1 MNYLKT
7 VLFIA
12 LMGITGLATAQTP
25 HDQLTFPEINRFVM
39 PKIETFTLRN
49 GITVFLVED
58 KELPIIQLDVLVR
71 TGSFLVPAE
80 KAGLA
85 SMVGQV
91 MRTGGSVAYPA
102 AVLNPLLENKAAS
115 VETSVGFTTGSA
127 SLNVLKE
134 DFEPVL
140 SVLIDLLRNPLFP
153 QEQIDLAKTQQRSG
167 ISRRNDDASGI
178 TNREFRKLI
187 YGANSVFTRGTEYAT
202 IDAIT
207 REDMVE
213 FHKKGFVG
221 RNMTVSVIGDFN
233 TRDMRRS
240 IERAF
245 NPIPAGSKQSLNL
258 PDVKYEFK
266 AGVNFIAKNDVN
278 QSNILLGH
286 IGGLRNNPD
295 YAALQMMN
303 EILSGGSFSG
313 RLMQEVRT
321 NKGYA
326 YGVGGAYQSSI
337 LNPGQFFVSL
347 STASAST
354 ADAIRSTIGEIRK
367 MQDAPVSETEVSA
380 ARDRI
385 LNSLV
390 FRYESRADVLNERV
404 SYAYYG
410 LPADL
415 FDRYIED
422 LRNVTVADVQR
433 VAKKYL
439 RPDALQILVVGN
451 PAEVGDQLAEFG
463 AVNMIDITIP
473 RPVQAR
479 ATVSGDA
486 DQGRM
491 WATKMASAILPNGE
505 AVAGVSFEATLNQG
519 GMSLQVATQ
528 LRFPNAI
535 TQNITTPGGML
546 TISVADG
553 AGSQSMGPNSQALPQ
568 AFVEAIEKQVSGHYV
583 NVAQTLAKATVT
595 YLGTEDLEGVSTVKL
610 LVEETNTT
618 WYLDS
623 ATALPLRSMSK
634 EFNAMVGM
642 EVESVNVY
650 ANWTLSQG
658 VMVAYSESSMM
669 NGQQTSSLTIR
680 SHSVE

>member
-1 MNYLKT
+1 MNHLKT
-7 VLFIA
+7 LLFIA
-12 LMGITGLATAQTP
+12 FMGVTGLATAQTP

-91 MRTGGSVAYPA
+91 MRTGGSTAYPA
-102 AVLNPLLENKAAS
+102 SVLNPLLENKAAS
-115 VETSVGFTTGSA
+115 VETSVGFTTASA

-140 SVLIDLLRNPLFP
+140 PVLIDLLRNPLFP
-153 QEQIDLAKTQQRSG
+153 QDQIDLAKTQQRSA

-187 YGANSVFTRGTEYAT
+187 YGVNSVYTRGTEYAT
-202 IDAIT
+202 IDAVT
-207 REDMVE
+207 RDEMVE

-245 NPIPAGSKQSLNL
+245 NTISAGTKQSLNL
-258 PDVKYEFK
+258 PDIGYTFK
-266 AGVNFIAKNDVN
+266 AGVHFIAKNDVN
-278 QSNILLGH
+278 QSNILMGH

-326 YGVGGAYQSSI
+326 YGVGGAYQSNI
-337 LNPGQFFVSL
+337 LFPGQFFVSL

-354 ADAIRSTIGEIRK
+354 ADAIRATMGEIRK
-367 MQDAPVSETEVSA
+367 MQDAPVSDAEVRE
-380 ARDRI
+380 ARERI

-390 FRYESRADVLNERV
+390 FRYESRADVLDEKV

-410 LPADL
+410 LPEDL

-422 LRNVTVADVQR
+422 LRKVTVADVQR
-433 VAKKYL
+433 VATKYL
-439 RPDALQILVVGN
+439 RPDAMQILVVGN
-451 PAEVGDQLAEFG
+451 PTEVGTQLAEFG
-463 AVNMIDITIP
+463 TVNTIDITIP
-473 RPVQAR
+473 RPAQAR

-491 WATKMASAILPNGE
+491 WATKMATAILPNG
-505 AVAGVSFEATLNQG
+505 APVNRVTFDGSLNQG
-519 GMSLQVATQ
+519 GMALQISTE
-528 LRFPNAI
+528 LRFPDAL
-535 TQNITTPGGML
+535 TQNITTPGGIV
-546 TISVADG
+546 TITVADG
-553 AGSQSMGPNSQALPQ
+553 AGSQRMGPNSQPLPQ
-568 AFVEAIEKQVSGHYV
+568 MFVEVIEKQVAGHYV
-583 NVAQTLAKATVT
+583 NVAQTLASATVT
-595 YLGTEDLEGVSTVKL
+595 YLGTEDVEGVAAVKL

-618 WYLDS
+618 WYLEPS
-623 ATALPLRSMSK
+623 TALPLRSMST
-634 EFNAMVGM
+634 EFNAMAGM
-642 EVESVNVY
+642 EVESVTIY
-650 ANWTLSQG
+650 SNWTLADG
-658 VMVAYSESSMM
+658 VRLAYSESSMM
-669 NGQQTSSLTIR
+669 NGQVASSQTIT
-680 SHSVE
+680 SHSSD

>member
-1 MNYLKT
+1 MKSLNLF
-7 VLFIA
+7 LFIA
-12 LMGITGLATAQTP
+12 LMGAAGLATAQTP

-58 KELPIIQLDVLVR
+58 KELPLIQMDVLVR

-80 KAGLA
+80 KTGLGA
-85 SMVGQV
+85 MVGQV
-91 MRTGGSVAYPA
+91 MRTGGSAAYPA
-102 AVLNPLLENKAAS
+102 SVLNPLLENKAAS
-115 VETSVGFTTGSA
+115 VETSVGFSTASA

-134 DFEPVL
+134 DFDAVL
-140 SVLIDLLRNPLFP
+140 PVLIDLLRNPLFP
-153 QEQIDLAKTQQRSG
+153 QEQIDLAKTQQRSA

-187 YGANSVFTRGTEYAT
+187 YGGNSVYTRGTEYAT
-202 IDAIT
+202 IDAVT

-233 TRDMRRS
+233 TRDMRRA

-245 NPIPAGSKQSLNL
+245 SPIPAGTKQSLNL
-258 PDVKYEFK
+258 PDVDYEFK

-337 LNPGQFFVSL
+337 LFPGQFFVSL

-354 ADAIRSTIGEIRK
+354 ADAIRATIGEIRK
-367 MQDAPVSETEVSA
+367 MQDAPVSEAEVRE
-380 ARDRI
+380 ARERI

-422 LRNVTVADVQR
+422 LRKVTVADVQR

-439 RPDALQILVVGN
+439 RPDAMQILVVGN
-451 PAEVGDQLAEFG
+451 PAEVGTQLSEFG
-463 AVNMIDITIP
+463 TVKTIDITIP
-473 RPVQAR
+473 RPAQTR
-479 ATVSGDA
+479 AAVSGDA

-491 WATKMASAILPNGE
+491 WASKMASAILPKGGT
-505 AVAGVSFEATLNQG
+505 VASVSFEGTLNQG
-519 GMSLQVATQ
+519 GMALQVATQ
-528 LRFPNAI
+528 FRFPDAL

-546 TISVADG
+546 VLSVADG
-553 AGSQSMGPNSQALPQ
+553 AGSQTMGPNSQPLPQ
-568 AFVEAIEKQVSGHYV
+568 AFVEAIQKQVAGHYV
-583 NVAQTLAKATVT
+583 NVAQTLAASTVKF
-595 YLGTEDLEGVSTVKL
+595 LGTEDIDGVAAVKL

-618 WYLDS
+618 WYLDP
-623 ATALPLRSMSK
+623 ATALPVRSSSK
-634 EFNAMVGM
+634 EFNAMAGM
-642 EVESVNVY
+642 EVETVNVY
-650 ANWTLSQG
+650 KNWMLADG
-658 VMVAYSESSMM
+658 VMLAYAESTLM
-669 NGQQTSSLTIR
+669 NGQQASSLTVR
-680 SHSVE
+680 SHTAE